1 MPRQLSAAA
10 ETFVARLDRV
20 PLNRFHWRLLAISGL
35 GWMFDAMDVLMLSF
49 LLAPIGSE
57 FKLDPGQRGL
67 IGSATFVGMFFGAA
81 VAGRLADRYGRRGI
95 FTATLIVFSL
105 GAALSALAPTYET
118 LLAARVVAG
127 LGLGGELPVA
137 ATLVSELSPRSQRGR
152 MIVLLE
158 SFWAW
163 GTILAGVVAV
173 TVLPAFGW
181 RGAFAI
187 GALPALY
194 VAYLRRAL
202 PESPRY
208 LAERGRTPEADAVVR
223 RIERA
228 GGGALLTLAPI
239 IAPVRAGKTRIAEL
253 LGRRYIRRTAM
264 LWILWFGVVLTYYG
278 MFLWIPSL
286 LVARGFDDI
295 RPGQANML
303 FFLSTL
309 AQVPGY
315 FSAAWLVE
323 RWGRKP
329 TLVVYLLGTAVSA
342 YMFGNVGAGTDT
354 GNSGLVLL
362 WLSLLSF
369 FNLGAWGVVY
379 TITPELYPT
388 SVRATGAGVAAAVGR
403 VGGIIG
409 PYLTPVLVTAIAV
422 NGTFAVFMALLV
434 ITAVA
439 VAVLG
444 EETRGRSLEEIAPE
458 AEAA

>member
-1 MPRQLSAAA
+1 LSAAA

-20 PLNRFHWRLLAISGL
+20 PLNRFHWRLLILSGL

-49 LLAPIGSE
+49 LLTPIRGE
-57 FKLDPGQRGL
+57 FKLDATGVGL
-67 IGSATFVGMFFGAA
+67 VASATFVGMFIGAA
-81 VAGRLADRYGRRGI
+81 AAGRLADRYGRRAVFTVTLVI
-95 FTATLIVFSL
+95 FSIGSL
-105 GAALSALAPTYET
+105 LSALAPTFET
-118 LLAARVVAG
+118 LLAARIIAG

-137 ATLVSELSPRSQRGR
+137 ATLVSELSPRAQRGR

-158 SFWAW
+158 SFWAY
-163 GTILAGVVAV
+163 GTILAGVVAI
-173 TVLPAFGW
+173 TVVANYGW
-181 RGAFAI
+181 RWGFAV

-202 PESPRY
+202 PESPRF
-208 LAERGRTPEADAVVR
+208 LAEKGRAPEADAVVR
-223 RIERA
+223 RVERA
-228 GGGALLTLAPI
+228 GGGALLTLAPVV
-239 IAPVRAGKTRIAEL
+239 APMRAGRTRLSEL
-253 LGRRYIRRTAM
+253 FSGRYVRRTVM

-278 MFLWIPSL
+278 IFLWIPSIL
-286 LVARGFDDI
+286 ATRGLSEVRSNEF
-295 RPGQANML
+295 

-323 RWGRKP
+323 RIGRKP
-329 TLVVYLLGTAVSA
+329 TLVAYLLGSA
-342 YMFGNVGAGTDT
+342 ASAFMFGNAGTGTDAFI
-354 GNSGLVLL
+354 
-362 WLSLLSF
+362 WAALLSF

-388 SVRATGAGVAAAVGR
+388 SVRATGSGVAAAVGR
-403 VGGIIG
+403 IGGIIG
-409 PYLTPVLVTAIAV
+409 PYLTPVLVTGVAV
-422 NGTFAVFMALLV
+422 NGTFAVFMGLLV
-434 ITAVA
+434 ITAAA

>member
-253 LGRRYIRRTAM
+253 LGGRYIRRTAM

>member
-173 TVLPAFGW
+173 TVLPAYGW

-228 GGGALLTLAPI
+228 GGGALLTLAPV

-253 LGRRYIRRTAM
+253 LGGRYIRRTAM

-329 TLVVYLLGTAVSA
+329 TLVVYLLCTAVSA

>member
-228 GGGALLTLAPI
+228 GGGALLTLAPV

-253 LGRRYIRRTAM
+253 LGGRYIRRTAM
-264 LWILWFGVVLTYYG
+264 LWILWFGVILTYYG